1 MAFALNFDT
10 SRTAKRDEM
19 KVELKVYAQELGAPF
34 EEIPSFSD
42 ISALP
47 ISSRL
52 EKYFQHGPFSIAHLP
67 QVIFSPETGLVSTPD
82 GRIVSQCTLP
92 VHEARALQRN
102 DKPHLRASLAY
113 ESLPSGPTAII
124 GGSRNFYHWFLNVC
138 SKVMALEKSQIGKEV
153 ETLLFSC
160 AQSQFHKETIRSRP
174 YLSERSTHIATHP
187 EPILL
192 NDVIV
197 STMHGN
203 PIQSLD
209 QLAWIRETP
218 CFAPSP
224 VGRRVYID
232 RKDSPSGVRQLHN
245 SDEVRELLKEFD
257 FESVVLSELSLAEQ
271 AAVFREAD
279 CVVAL
284 HGAGLT
290 NLIHCARRPH
300 IFELSSEAS
309 FSNVF
314 HALGKATGVRRYDII
329 VGDDIPGRAKNKRDI
344 RIDIAKIE
352 DKLALLE

>member
-1 MAFALNFDT
+1 MADALKLETFQ
-10 SRTAKRDEM
+10 TAKRAKM
-19 KVELKVYAQELGAPF
+19 KVDLKVYAQELRAPF

-52 EKYFQHGPFSIAHLP
+52 EKYFQHGPFIIARLP
-67 QVIFSPETGLVSTPD
+67 QIVFSPETGLVSTPD

-113 ESLPSGPTAII
+113 ESLPPGPTAII

-138 SKVMALEKSQIGKEV
+138 SKVMALEKSQMGREAK
-153 ETLLFSC
+153 TLLFSC
-160 AQSQFHKETIRSRP
+160 AESHFHMETIRSRP
-174 YLSERSTHIATHP
+174 YLSERSARFTTHP
-187 EPILL
+187 KPILL

-209 QLAWIRETP
+209 QLAWVRETP

-245 SDEVRELLKEFD
+245 SDEVREILRKFD
-257 FESVVLSELSLAEQ
+257 FESVVLSELSLAAQ

-279 CVVAL
+279 CLVAL

-300 IFELSSEAS
+300 ILA
-309 FSNVF
+309 
-314 HALGKATGVRRYDII
+314 
-329 VGDDIPGRAKNKRDI
+329 GR
-344 RIDIAKIE
+344 
-352 DKLALLE
+352 